1 MTSFEL
7 EFLFCSRD
15 SPLLSLAYFCIHAH
29 THMKQYQRVLLVGS
43 VCTVIIATV
52 VYVVQD
58 DRAVK
63 ARKAI
68 RANEK
73 QALTLLHQI
82 KQDHQT
88 ISHELDHLDP
98 QDTKL
103 EYKLAYNNEML
114 LRLME
119 RLDAIQPRA
128 AILNDRDDTPTE
140 FEETMIQ
147 HLKERKRKLIKSIER
162 DFKRVDQFHK

>member
-1 MTSFEL
+1 
-7 EFLFCSRD
+7 
-15 SPLLSLAYFCIHAH
+15 
-29 THMKQYQRVLLVGS
+29 MKQYQQVLLFGS
-43 VCTVIIATV
+43 VCTVLIATA
-52 VYVVQD
+52 VYVVQE

-63 ARKAI
+63 ARKAVK
-68 RANEK
+68 ANEK
-73 QALTLLHQI
+73 QALALLHQI

-98 QDTKL
+98 QDTKI

-119 RLDAIQPRA
+119 RLDAIQPRV
-128 AILNDRDDTPTE
+128 AILNDRVVDTPSD

-147 HLKERKRKLIKSIER
+147 HVKERKRRLIKAIEK

>member
-1 MTSFEL
+1 
-7 EFLFCSRD
+7 
-15 SPLLSLAYFCIHAH
+15 
-29 THMKQYQRVLLVGS
+29 MKQYQQVLLFGS
-43 VCTVIIATV
+43 VFTVLIATA
-52 VYVVQD
+52 VYVVQE

-63 ARKAI
+63 ARKAV

-73 QALTLLHQI
+73 QALALLHQI

-88 ISHELDHLDP
+88 ISHELDHLNP
-98 QDTKL
+98 QDTKI

-128 AILNDRDDTPTE
+128 AILNDRVVDTPSD

-147 HLKERKRKLIKSIER
+147 HVKERKRRLIKAIEK